1 MTPAEDL
8 DQRWQRN
15 FEATQKR
22 LALKERA
29 VAFLGGK
36 CHICGY
42 DKCPA
47 AFDFHHTDPRTK
59 DFTISNRT
67 VWGPELESE
76 LRKTVL
82 LCATCHRE
90 VHAGWHAGFLED
102 DELERSGS
110 LYDEDWDSASS
121 TS

>member
-1 MTPAEDL
+1 MSLGRLL
-8 DQRWQRN
+8 DERWERN
-15 FEATQKR
+15 FEAYRRR
-22 LALKERA
+22 LAIKERA
-29 VAFLGGK
+29 VAFLGGR
-36 CHICGY
+36 CRICGY

-67 VWGPELESE
+67 VWSEALEKE

-90 VHAGWHAGFLED
+90 VHAGWHPAYLED
-102 DELERSGS
+102 DEVERSGS
-110 LYDEDWDSASS
+110 LYEEDWEPPED
-121 TS
+121 